1 MSWVARS
8 TWAVA
13 AILAVALLF
22 VVPDAR
28 SARDDATDLQGLRAL
43 AASQRSTIERLT
55 QDVATLERRLA
66 TVEVEQ
72 LRLLWTVENNATRLQ
87 ARRAH
92 LEALLQERES
102 LERIAEQRAADAAS
116 ETAIAETT
124 GPG

>member
-1 MSWVARS
+1 MSWLARS

-28 SARDDATDLQGLRAL
+28 SARDDVTDLQGLRDQ
-43 AASQRSTIERLT
+43 AASQRSAIERLT

-92 LEALLQERES
+92 LETLREEREA
-102 LERIAEQRAADAAS
+102 LERIAEQRAADAA
-116 ETAIAETT
+116 AETT
-124 GPG
+124 LAGLTGAG

>member
-1 MSWVARS
+1 MSWLARS

-28 SARDDATDLQGLRAL
+28 SARDDVTDLQGLRDQ
-43 AASQRSTIERLT
+43 AASQRSAIERLT

-92 LEALLQERES
+92 LETLREEREA
-102 LERIAEQRAADAAS
+102 LERIAEQRAADAA
-116 ETAIAETT
+116 AETT
-124 GPG
+124 LARLTGAG